1 MSSSFTVTQSSNGMP
16 SEAQVGVLHPA
27 EAFDQKPSTLAVTHL
42 HVIVDGDQ
50 DEEVSVL
57 SPWAGASSEASAS
70 SGIPSTVT
78 QHRQQSSDAVL

>member
-1 MSSSFTVTQSSNGMP
+1 MNSSFTVTQSSNGIP
-16 SEAQVGVLHPA
+16 SEVQIGVLHPA
-27 EAFDQKPSTLAVTHL
+27 EAFDQRPSSLPVTHL
-42 HVIVDGDQ
+42 HVIVDEDQ

-70 SGIPSTVT
+70 SSIPSAMT